1 MKKFSIKPVT
11 KTLDSLLIMSV
22 RVNLDKSAQIVC
34 ELTNSIDVSVQY
46 NLTMDTTAYSAW
58 GENDEYVIQWVMTQ
72 LGVQPA

>member
-1 MKKFSIKPVT
+1 MKKISIKPVT

-46 NLTMDTTAYSAW
+46 NLTMDTTAYNAW